1 MIFLVRPTQLAAI
14 AIGHPVVRP
23 KIAEEILDHLLGPRR
38 LGDKDGAVAVMKH
51 PQPPVA
57 FADPQPGFVR
67 LQSGPGK
74 QSGADCAALRGE
86 GAARGVQHVDERALA
101 DLQPENIGQQRRQS
115 LEGDPLREAQIDD
128 EGAQIFPERRALG
141 HIRRRRRFEL
151 PGTTRADPAIK
162 RHSRHVGLDR
172 RNFDMIVGFAG
183 ELRLLRNIGAAML
196 AGVRRNIAL

>member
-1 MIFLVRPTQLAAI
+1 ENIVSTVDGVLHVADEMGEADLIFLVRPTQLAAI

-74 QSGADCAALRGE
+74 QSGADCARTASPW
-86 GAARGVQHVDERALA
+86 AYPPA
-101 DLQPENIGQQRRQS
+101 P
-115 LEGDPLREAQIDD
+115 PL
-128 EGAQIFPERRALG
+128 
-141 HIRRRRRFEL
+141 
-151 PGTTRADPAIK
+151 
-162 RHSRHVGLDR
+162 
-172 RNFDMIVGFAG
+172 
-183 ELRLLRNIGAAML
+183 
-196 AGVRRNIAL
+196 